1 MRIAELADAAGVA
14 PATVKYYVREGLV
27 PAGIRVSDNRTDY
40 DDEHARRVR
49 LVRALIDV
57 GGLPVARA
65 REVLAVLDDDARQVR
80 DVFAVAQDA
89 LTPGPPPQDPPPAD
103 ALARVDAVTH
113 EAGWCVLEGHAGRAQ
128 AARAVD
134 AFERSGHRVE
144 DAYLARY
151 AEAAGIQADAD
162 LAAVRGRPDRTA
174 MAELMVVGTVLGD
187 HLAAGFRRIAQAT
200 VSMPADAATPAPA
213 PATGGAS

>member
-1 MRIAELADAAGVA
+1 MRITELARATGVA
-14 PATVKYYVREGLV
+14 PATVKYYVREGLL

-49 LVRALIDV
+49 LIRALIDV
-57 GGLPVARA
+57 GRLPVARA
-65 REVLAVLDDDARQVR
+65 REVLAVLDDDDRQVQ

-89 LTPGPPPQDPPPAD
+89 LTPGPPPTDPPAPA
-103 ALARVDAVTH
+103 ALARVDALT
-113 EAGWCVLEGHAGRAQ
+113 EDAGWCVLPDHAGRAQ

-134 AFERSGHRVE
+134 AFERSGHRME

-151 AEAAGIQADAD
+151 AHAAGIQAEAD
-162 LAAVRGRPDRTA
+162 LAAVRARPDRMA

-187 HLAAGFRRIAQAT
+187 ELAAGLRRIAQAT
-200 VSMPADAATPAPA
+200 VSMPGAAAA
-213 PATGGAS
+213 GGAS

>member
-1 MRIAELADAAGVA
+1 MRITELAEATGVA
-14 PATVKYYVREGLV
+14 PATVKYYVREGLL

-40 DDEHARRVR
+40 DEEHARRVR
-49 LVRALIDV
+49 LIRALIDV
-57 GGLPVARA
+57 GRLPVARA
-65 REVLAVLDDDARQVR
+65 REVLATLDDEERHVQ

-89 LTPGPPPQDPPPAD
+89 LTPGPTAADPPPAD
-103 ALARVDAVTH
+103 ALARVDAASA
-113 EAGWCVLEGHAGRAQ
+113 EAGWCVIEGHAGRAQ

-134 AFERSGHRVE
+134 AFARSGHPME

-151 AEAAGIQADAD
+151 AEAAAIQAEAD

-187 HLAAGFRRIAQAT
+187 QLAAGLRRIAQAT
-200 VSMPADAATPAPA
+200 ASSPAWAS
-213 PATGGAS
+213 TGGAS